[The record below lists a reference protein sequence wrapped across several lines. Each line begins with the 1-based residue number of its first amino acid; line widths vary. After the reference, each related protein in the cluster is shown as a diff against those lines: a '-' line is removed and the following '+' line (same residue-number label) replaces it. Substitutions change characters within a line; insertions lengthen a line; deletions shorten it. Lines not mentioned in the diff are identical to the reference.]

1 MGFGLPGGGGGLP
14 SLPMPGGG
22 GGQIPAIGGAGLPG
36 IGGGI
41 GELPGIGTIM
51 GGQGMPGMQSITG
64 GIPGLNGSSPGLN
77 MYADYQNKLGDAR
90 AARINA
96 ADEKLMAQF
105 GGHMP
110 DIGSRSSMLENGQL
124 QGGAYLDP
132 NQYRGNQGALN
143 VLNQK
148 ATTQG
153 NSPWMNMQLQKQG
166 MEQQQAM
173 GKMGAQA
180 NAANAQ
186 ARAGLAMKGGLSG
199 GAAERL
205 ARGGSQD
212 LNASRQ
218 NVMSQGANQRLQLGI
233 QDESNK
239 NQLLGQA
246 VGANQAQNAQNI
258 GIGQFNTQNTLA
270 ENNANNAF
278 QMNKYQ
284 EQMKAFG
291 AGKTANATANSG
303 KK

>member
-1 MGFGLPGGGGGLP
+1 MGSAVSAATGGGGGGLIP
-14 SLPMPGGG
+14 GIGGG
-22 GGQIPAIGGAGLPG
+22 IPGTGPGLPG
-36 IGGGI
+36 IGGGF
-41 GELPGIGTIM
+41 GGLPGIGTIM
-51 GGQGMPGMQSITG
+51 GGQGIPGMQDIMG
-64 GIPGLNGSSPGLN
+64 GIPGLNGVSPGLD
-77 MYADYQNKLGDAR
+77 MYANYQNKLGEAR
-90 AARINA
+90 EGRINR
-96 ADEKLMAQF
+96 ADDKLMAQF

-110 DIGSRSSMLENGQL
+110 DIGNRSAMLS
-124 QGGAYLDP
+124 GGRLTGDAYLDP
-132 NQYRGNQGALN
+132 NAYRGNTGALN

-148 ATTQG
+148 ATATG
-153 NSPWMNMQLQKQG
+153 NSPWLNMQLQKQG

-212 LNASRQ
+212 LNAARQ
-218 NVMSQGANQRLQLGI
+218 GVMNQGSNQRLQLGI

-258 GIGQFNTQNTLA
+258 GIGQFNAQNTLA

-278 QMNKYQ
+278 QMSKYQ

-291 AGKTANATANSG
+291 AGKSANAMANSG